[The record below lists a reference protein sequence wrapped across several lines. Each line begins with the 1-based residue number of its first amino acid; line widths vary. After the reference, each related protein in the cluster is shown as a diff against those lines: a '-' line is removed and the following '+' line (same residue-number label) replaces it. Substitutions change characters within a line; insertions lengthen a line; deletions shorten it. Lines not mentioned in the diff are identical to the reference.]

1 MKGIR
6 MDGQSYACIQTK
18 GDGNCLFH
26 AMLASNKLN
35 INDALILWAN
45 IYGKI
50 IKWTN
55 KPSKM
60 MVAINAV
67 NEVLQDDR
75 LSLQEF
81 INCQKQS
88 GQLES
93 TLDMVFAALVFN
105 INILSISNMPKKF
118 EIFSTNDF
126 LTTQKLD
133 HFIEGCVE
141 TTYIY

>member
-26 AMLASNKLN
+26 AMVASNKLN
-35 INDALILWAN
+35 TNDASILWAN

-50 IKWTN
+50 IEWTN

-67 NEVLQDDR
+67 YKVLQDNR
-75 LSLQEF
+75 LSLQDF

-88 GQLES
+88 GQWGS
-93 TLDMVFAALVFN
+93 TFDMVFAALVFN
-105 INILSISNMPKKF
+105 ISNLKYSQQM
-118 EIFSTNDF
+118 IF
-126 LTTQKLD
+126 LL
-133 HFIEGCVE
+133 C
-141 TTYIY
+141 